1 MAYYRFNEFKLPSG
15 RWMYIEL
22 SSQDYQTSPVTTPFQ
37 GTPDQCFANPWAEGG
52 IPAIEEEG
60 PADAGLLGASSIDFT
75 FHNIYVY
82 GASPNFETLDDI
94 IHGLQPERYVWHIR
108 MYTRAPGASYS
119 LAPDFWGIIESSEQ
133 VGTAISELEKTWLT
147 FQLGARNVLAL
158 GERISVNRWMSVH
171 LTRTYDITPSNGV
184 WIDGEQLQN
193 IFHDDGTTH
202 GYWVKPFPSSQGLRF
217 FRLVDVIYTISEA
230 MGITRPINDQGQGA
244 GSVAWYH
251 TWDYI
256 YNDGIQDYFFDFDDL
271 CVVSTFY
278 HSISQP
284 GGNPPINGYDFA
296 WTFFDPGGNSTIT
309 VYKLGNILEAL
320 KQFLVPFGLT
330 ASVRVNS
337 AGQRYLEVREVEWES
352 GEFGANELE
361 GIEYTEG
368 MKSALGFRVVTA
380 NNGEIV
386 DGESGDKSIDNPFMG
401 LTRLRFG
408 ARWTHLH
415 PITQQPARSTDDL
428 ACLFG
433 GLYIYDQGN
442 NKMLSVSKIQVRRS
456 GYTGLTTRDEPG
468 WGSLCYPTSTTF
480 NEEAASVVAK
490 ACLSYYWNG
499 LYPESADTI
508 GIYRRYT
515 KSRRWKE
522 SGIAPL
528 DLQCGHYKTV
538 NGKQWRLRKILR
550 DYLND
555 LTEFEGE
562 RQTHNA

>member
-15 RWMYIEL
+15 RWMKIEL
-22 SSQDYQTSPVTTPFQ
+22 SSQDYRSSPVSTPFLD
-37 GTPDQCFANPWAEGG
+37 TPVDCAPNPWAEGG
-52 IPAIEEEG
+52 IPSIEEEG
-60 PADAGLLGASSIDFT
+60 APDTGMLGASSVEFT
-75 FHNIYVY
+75 FHNIYVN
-82 GASPNFETLDDI
+82 GTQTLDDI
-94 IHGLQPERYVWHIR
+94 LRSIAPESYIWHIR
-108 MYTRAPGASYS
+108 VWTRTGASYG
-119 LAPDFWGIIESSEQ
+119 ADPDFWGIIESSEQ
-133 VGTAISELEKTWLT
+133 SGEAVAEADKTWLT
-147 FQLGARNVLAL
+147 FRLTARNILAL
-158 GERISVNRWMSVH
+158 GERISVNRWLSAH

-184 WIDGEQLQN
+184 WIDGWQLYN

-251 TWDYI
+251 TWEYI
-256 YNDGIQDYFFDFDDL
+256 YNDGSQDYFFDFDDL
-271 CVVSTFY
+271 CIVSTFY

-284 GGNPPINGYDFA
+284 GGNPPINGYDFS
-296 WTFFDPGGNSTIT
+296 WTFFDPSGNSTIS

-330 ASVRVNS
+330 ASVRVNGS
-337 AGQRYLEVREVEWES
+337 GQRYLEVREVEWES

-368 MKSALGFRVVTA
+368 MKSALGMRVVTA

-401 LTRLRFG
+401 LTRIRFG
-408 ARWTHLH
+408 ERWTHN
-415 PITQQPARSTDDL
+415 QSEDTDDL

-433 GLYIYDQGN
+433 GLYIYDQAN

-456 GYTGLTTRDEPG
+456 GFNGLTTRDAPG

-480 NEEAASVVAK
+480 TEEAASVVAK
-490 ACLSYYWNG
+490 ACLCYYWNG

-508 GIYRRYT
+508 GIFRRYT
-515 KSRRWKE
+515 RTRRWKE

-538 NGKQWRLRKILR
+538 SGAQWRLRKIQR

-562 RQTHNA
+562 RQVHNA